1 MDFLELARNYQ
12 DQMIKDLQ
20 ALLAIPSLTDEA
32 KATQNAPF
40 GPEIR
45 RALDWMLEKG
55 KSDGFDTLD
64 VDGYAGLISLGEQ
77 SSSIGM
83 LGHLDIVPIGE
94 GWSVDPFGGEIK
106 DGYIFGRGS
115 GDDKGPTIAA
125 YYAMKMMKDLGI
137 VLKKKIMLIVG
148 CDEETGMRC
157 MKHYIEHAPLPDMG
171 FVPDAYFPVIYGEKG
186 ILVVKLQGQKN
197 TVIKRVHGGERPN
210 IVLGKC
216 AIEVFG
222 KPKEDELRLFCQ
234 SHRIKASYKHLTD
247 TTVYTFEGKY
257 SHASTPQQ
265 GQNAAVYALNFVGA
279 AYQDEAAAALSACL
293 YSYHGTGLNIEFN
306 GAHMRDL
313 TMNLGIIHIEKNSFD
328 LTLDIRYP
336 NDVDFDFC
344 IRNIKATLSKAAP
357 WMSVNVIAH
366 KEPLFVDPNSDL
378 VKTLHDVYR
387 QISGDDFTPL
397 KTMGGGTYAR
407 TLPNFVAYGMA
418 SPLRKLPDFAG
429 DAHQKDEA
437 IEIESLVMAS
447 AIYAQ
452 ALYKLAYENAK

>member
-1 MDFLELARNYQ
+1 MDFLTLARNYQ
-12 DQMIKDLQ
+12 DHMIKDLQ
-20 ALLAIPSLTDEA
+20 DLLAIASLSDEEH
-32 KATQNAPF
+32 ATEAAPF
-40 GPEIR
+40 GPKIR
-45 RALDWMLEKG
+45 EALDWMLKHGEN
-55 KSDGFDTLD
+55 DGFDTLD
-64 VDGYAGLISLGEQ
+64 VDGYAGLISYGQQ
-77 SSSIGM
+77 SQSIGM
-83 LGHLDIVPIGE
+83 LGHLDIVPVGE

-125 YYAMKMMKDLGI
+125 YYAMKIIKDLG
-137 VLKKKIMLIVG
+137 VELNKKIMLIVG

-186 ILVVKLQGQKN
+186 ILNIRLLGEKK
-197 TVIKRVHGGERPN
+197 TVIKRMHSGERPN

-216 AIEVFG
+216 AVEVFG
-222 KPKEDELRLFCQ
+222 KPKEEELRLFTR
-234 SHRIKASYKHLTD
+234 SHRIKASYKYLAD
-247 TTVYTFEGKY
+247 STVYTFEGKY

-265 GQNAAVYALNFVGA
+265 GQNAAVYALNFVAA
-279 AYQDEAAAALSACL
+279 AYQDKAAADLSRLL
-293 YSYHGTGLNIEFN
+293 YSYHGTGLNIEFD
-306 GAHMRDL
+306 GAHMRNL
-313 TMNLGIIHIEKNSFD
+313 TMNLGIIHIENNKFN

-344 IRNIKATLSKAAP
+344 ITNINQTLTKDASWVKAD
-357 WMSVNVIAH
+357 VIAH

-387 QISGDDFTPL
+387 QVSGDDFTPL

-418 SPLRKLPDFAG
+418 FPLRKLPEFAG

-437 IEIESLVMAS
+437 IEIESLVMAT
-447 AIYAQ
+447 AIYAK

>member
-1 MDFLELARNYQ
+1 MEFLTLARKYQ
-12 DQMIKDLQ
+12 DQMINDLQ
-20 ALLAIPSLTDEA
+20 ALLAIPSLSDEA
-32 KATQNAPF
+32 HATSAAPF
-40 GPEIR
+40 GPKIR
-45 RALDWMLEKG
+45 EALDWMLDKG
-55 KSDGFDTLD
+55 KADGFDTLD
-64 VDGYAGLISLGEQ
+64 VDGYAGLISLGNQ
-77 SSSIGM
+77 SQSVGM

-94 GWSVDPFGGEIK
+94 GWSVDPYGGEIK

-115 GDDKGPTIAA
+115 GDDKGPTVAA
-125 YYAMKMMKDLGI
+125 YYAMKIIRDLG
-137 VLKKKIMLIVG
+137 VELNKKIMLIVG

-157 MKHYIEHAPLPDMG
+157 MDYYSKHAPLPDMG

-186 ILVVKLQGQKN
+186 IMNVKLSGQKK
-197 TVIKRVHGGERPN
+197 TVIKSLHGGERPN

-216 AIEVFG
+216 TVEVFG
-222 KPKEDELRLFCQ
+222 KPKEDELRLFCR
-234 SHRIKASYKHLTD
+234 SHRIKASYKYLTD
-247 TTVYTFEGKY
+247 STMYTFEGKY
-257 SHASTPQQ
+257 SHASTPEK

-279 AYQDEAAAALSACL
+279 AYQDEAAAALSTLL
-293 YSYHGTGLNIEFN
+293 YSYHGTGFNIEFN

-313 TMNLGIIHIEKNSFD
+313 TMNLGIVHIEKEKFD

-344 IRNIKATLSKAAP
+344 ISNIKNTLAKDAP
-357 WMSVNVIAH
+357 WLSMEVVAH

-387 QISGDDFTPL
+387 DVSGDDFTPL

-418 SPLRKLPDFAG
+418 FPLRKLPDFAG

-437 IEIESLVMAS
+437 IEIKSLVMAC
-447 AIYAQ
+447 AIYAK
-452 ALYKLAYENAK
+452 ALYKLAYENQK

>member
-20 ALLAIPSLTDEA
+20 ALLAIPSLSNEA
-32 KATQNAPF
+32 EATENAPF

-125 YYAMKMMKDLGI
+125 YYAMKMMKDLG
-137 VLKKKIMLIVG
+137 VELKKKI
-148 CDEETGMRC
+148 
-157 MKHYIEHAPLPDMG
+157 
-171 FVPDAYFPVIYGEKG
+171 IYGEKG
-186 ILVVKLQGQKN
+186 ILVVKLKGQKN
-197 TVIKRVHGGERPN
+197 TVIKRLHGGERPN

-216 AIEVFG
+216 AVEVFG

-234 SHRIKASYKHLTD
+234 SHRIKASYKYLTD

-279 AYQDEAAAALSACL
+279 AYQDEAAATLSACL

-313 TMNLGIIHIEKNSFD
+313 TMNLGIIHVEKNSFD

-344 IRNIKATLSKAAP
+344 ISNIKSTLSKAAP
-357 WMSVNVIAH
+357 WISAEVIAH

-387 QISGDDFTPL
+387 QVSGDDFTPL

-418 SPLRKLPDFAG
+418 FPLRKLPDFAG

>member
-1 MDFLELARNYQ
+1 MDFLTLARNYQ

-20 ALLAIPSLTDEA
+20 DLLAIASLSDEA
-32 KATQNAPF
+32 HATETAPF
-40 GPEIR
+40 GPKIR
-45 RALDWMLEKG
+45 EALDWMLNQG
-55 KSDGFDTLD
+55 KNDGFETLD
-64 VDGYAGLISLGEQ
+64 VDGYAGLISYGQQ
-77 SSSIGM
+77 SQSIGM
-83 LGHLDIVPIGE
+83 LGHLDIVPVGE
-94 GWSVDPFGGEIK
+94 GWSVDPFGGEVK

-125 YYAMKMMKDLGI
+125 YYAMKIIRDLGI
-137 VLKKKIMLIVG
+137 ELNKKIMLIVG

-157 MKHYIEHAPLPDMG
+157 MKHYIEHAPIPDMG

-186 ILVVKLQGQKN
+186 ILNVKLTGEKK
-197 TVIKRVHGGERPN
+197 TVIKRLHGGERPN

-216 AIEVFG
+216 SVEVIG
-222 KPKEDELRLFCQ
+222 KPKEDDLRLFTR
-234 SHRIKASYKHLTD
+234 SHRIKASYKYLAD
-247 TTVYTFEGKY
+247 STVYTFEGKY

-265 GQNAAVYALNFVGA
+265 GQNAAVYALNFVAA
-279 AYQDEAAAALSACL
+279 AYQDEAAADLSRLL
-293 YSYHGTGLNIEFN
+293 YSYHGTGLNIEFD
-306 GAHMRDL
+306 GAHMRNL
-313 TMNLGIIHIEKNSFD
+313 TMNLGIIHVEKNKFD

-344 IRNIKATLSKAAP
+344 FNNISQTLSKDAP
-357 WMSVNVIAH
+357 WVKMDVIAH

-387 QISGDDFTPL
+387 QVSGDDFTPL
-397 KTMGGGTYAR
+397 KTMGGGTYSR

-418 SPLRKLPDFAG
+418 FPLRKLPEFAG

-437 IEIESLVMAS
+437 IEIESLVMAT
-447 AIYAQ
+447 AIYAK

>member
-1 MDFLELARNYQ
+1 MDFLTLARKYQ

-20 ALLAIPSLTDEA
+20 SLIAIPSLSDEA
-32 KATQNAPF
+32 NATIAAPF
-40 GPEIR
+40 GPRIR
-45 RALDWMLEKG
+45 EALDWMLVKG
-55 KSDGFDTLD
+55 NEDGFDTLD
-64 VDGYAGLISLGEQ
+64 VDGYAGLISYGNQ
-77 SSSIGM
+77 SQSIGM

-94 GWSVDPFGGEIK
+94 GWSVDPFGGLVK

-115 GDDKGPTIAA
+115 GDDKGPTVAA
-125 YYAMKMMKDLGI
+125 YYAMKIIKDLNI
-137 VLKKKIMLIVG
+137 EMKKKIMLIVG

-186 ILVVKLQGQKN
+186 ILVVKLSGQKN
-197 TVIKRVHGGERPN
+197 TVIKSLHGGERPN

-216 AIEVFG
+216 AVEVFG
-222 KPKEDELRLFCQ
+222 KPKEDELRLFCR

-265 GQNAAVYALNFVGA
+265 GQNAAVYALNFVAA
-279 AYQDEAAAALSACL
+279 AYQDEAAAALSTCL

-313 TMNLGIIHIEKNSFD
+313 TMNLGIIHIEKNKFD

-344 IRNIKATLSKAAP
+344 VNNIRDTLAKNAS
-357 WMSVNVIAH
+357 WMAMDVIAH

-387 QISGDDFTPL
+387 EVSKDDFTPL

-407 TLPNFVAYGMA
+407 TLPNFVAYGM
-418 SPLRKLPDFAG
+418 SFPLRKLPEFAG

-437 IEIESLVMAS
+437 IEIESLVMAC
-447 AIYAQ
+447 AIYAK
-452 ALYKLAYENAK
+452 ALYKLAYENQK